1 MNIRPEERFI
11 EYPKLKELIKLKNE
25 LIQKRNHPARYIKT
39 DLLGFDFEQLG
50 KFDVIHVDPPW
61 QEYENRV

>member
-25 LIQKRNHPARYIKT
+25 LIQKRNHPARYIKAN
-39 DLLGFDFEQLG
+39 LLEFDFE
-50 KFDVIHVDPPW
+50 
-61 QEYENRV
+61 